1 MKKRY
6 RIKSK
11 SRFCITVTILLIIII
26 SAVGSISGKDQ
37 ALSLSKPVYT
47 EITIVT
53 GDTLWDLAKTYG
65 PADQDIRK
73 VVHAIC
79 KINNTSAD
87 KIQPGQKSR
96 SHNIFNK
103 VKFMDCRKFSIQTL
117 SRTGSLDSLIR
128 ILTPKCVF
136 SISQPQLKVF

>member
-1 MKKRY
+1 MQEQMFAKERGDIMKKRY

-11 SRFCITVTILLIIII
+11 FRFCLTVTILLIIII

-37 ALSLSKPVYT
+37 ALSLSRPVYT

-87 KIQPGQKSR
+87 KIQPGQK
-96 SHNIFNK
+96 I
-103 VKFMDCRKFSIQTL
+103 
-117 SRTGSLDSLIR
+117 LI
-128 ILTPKCVF
+128 
-136 SISQPQLKVF
+136 PQYL